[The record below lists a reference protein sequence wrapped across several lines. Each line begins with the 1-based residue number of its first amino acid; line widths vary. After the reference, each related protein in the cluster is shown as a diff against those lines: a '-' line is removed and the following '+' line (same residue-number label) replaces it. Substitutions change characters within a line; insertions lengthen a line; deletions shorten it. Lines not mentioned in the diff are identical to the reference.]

1 MRPPVNY
8 VYMAMTSQGGDRMSA
23 SSRIGVFLAT
33 LFAVAASLVILTGN
47 RNGRAASDMINYHE
61 PAIRTFAR
69 QWPQFDLKDYLSATT
84 PGYHIALATAARWVS
99 PATAAI
105 QFAGLLFA
113 VQLVISLT
121 TFGTSRVGNREGL
134 ALAAPF
140 AASLYVFV
148 SGAYLLP
155 DNAGWLGVLLVLI
168 VALRERQ
175 TWTWLVMGGLA
186 LAALV
191 FTRQIHLWAA
201 APLWAAAFFNP
212 PVSDVAPSIAT
223 RCKAGAFALLITM
236 PAFIIVAYFYK
247 LWGGLTPPMF
257 KDFHASGVNLAAPA
271 FLLALAGGLS
281 PFFIR
286 WWWPSL
292 SNMYRTCRWIA
303 PTAIVIGVAFAI
315 IPATTYDQHAGR
327 WGGVLW
333 DVARKLPVIGGR
345 TSALILILAP
355 LGALVIASLLWGM
368 SRQRVTAAV
377 TLTTLLAFTAAQAAS
392 YQLWQRYNEP
402 FVLMVLALACPLQ
415 APSLSMVPLLRRA
428 AWLPIVLAAGFAA
441 MTGWKVTHDAPAGKL
456 DVLKPELQQAAPESS
471 GSVPS
476 R

>member
-1 MRPPVNY
+1 MST
-8 VYMAMTSQGGDRMSA
+8 TSQSKDRA
-23 SSRIGVFLAT
+23 KSRSHVGVVLAT
-33 LFAVAASLVILTGN
+33 LFAVAAALVILTGN

-61 PAIRTFAR
+61 PAIRGFAQ
-69 QWPQFDLKDYLSATT
+69 QWPHFDFKDYLSATT
-84 PGYHIALATAARWVS
+84 PGYHVVLATVARWVN
-99 PATAAI
+99 PATAAL

-113 VQLVISLT
+113 VRLIISLT
-121 TFGTSRVGNREGL
+121 TFGTSRVGNREGF

-168 VALRERQ
+168 VALRQRQ
-175 TWTWLVMGGLA
+175 TWVWLAMGGVA

-201 APLWAAAFFNP
+201 APLWAAAFFSP
-212 PVSDVAPSIAT
+212 PNAHSANNDASPAITTRFGAGLIAIVMT
-223 RCKAGAFALLITM
+223 L
-236 PAFIIVAYFYK
+236 PAFLVVGYFFK

-271 FLLALAGGLS
+271 FVLALVGGLS
-281 PFFIR
+281 PFFVR

-292 SNMYRTCRWIA
+292 ADMHRARHWVVPA
-303 PTAIVIGVAFAI
+303 ALAIGLVLAVV
-315 IPATTYDQHAGR
+315 PATTYDQHAGR
-327 WGGVLW
+327 WAGALW
-333 DVARKLPVIGGR
+333 DVSRKLPVIAGR
-345 TSALILILAP
+345 TSPVFVLLTP
-355 LGALVIASLLWGM
+355 LGAMVVGALLWGM
-368 SRQRVTAAV
+368 SRQRVAAAAV

-402 FVLMVLALACPLQ
+402 FVLMFLALACAMQ
-415 APSLSMVPLLRRA
+415 APVLPAAPLLRRA
-428 AWLPIVLAAGFAA
+428 AWLPVLLALGFAA
-441 MTGWKVTHDAPAGKL
+441 MTGWKVMHDSPAGKF
-456 DVLKPELQQAAPESS
+456 DVLKPELQETT
-471 GSVPS
+471 GSTGSAPS